1 MYRLFTKTFFPKMER
16 DPTSIKDY
24 IEVNND
30 KIEQCKVCQ
39 KSYKGA
45 YRSTRLRLLFD
56 HIERSHLKLRSYVCD
71 YCSHTFNSKTQKAS
85 HVSLKHREEHKYGRS
100 NR

>member
-1 MYRLFTKTFFPKMER
+1 MYRLFTKKFFPKMESY
-16 DPTSIKDY
+16 PTSISDY

-85 HVSLKHREEHKYGRS
+85 HVSLKHREEHKYGRF